1 MGDDAEALNHNGCWT
16 VSCPTIAVH
25 TGITTSIYA
34 CIYLSRKPLS
44 CCACRRSA
52 KTIGRHITMHFPT
65 LPTSLLVTLALHYGV
80 NAASDEKVL
89 EPCTISSSTG
99 NFYDLRSLSI
109 SLPTDDKKPAKG
121 EKVDDWHAR
130 GYDYHDGGANFT
142 LNICAPVVGKV
153 EDVVGVDRSL
163 WRNVSAYYELGS
175 KKYSIG
181 QNSSELTLRGRR
193 LVLQYT
199 NGSPCD
205 IEKKRS
211 SSELEVEKSADSDV
225 RRKST
230 IISFHC
236 DKDPLATQ
244 ASATFVGTDPDEC
257 SYHFE
262 VLSRAACITAE
273 PAKQSVGPGAVFAII
288 GVIAIM
294 VYFLGGV
301 FYQRNVAHA
310 RGWRQLP
317 NYSMWAG
324 IGSFIK
330 DIFIIATSS
339 CARFM
344 PSRRGYSALS
354 VSANGSSNGRGR
366 NNRAED
372 ENRLID
378 QLDEEWDD

>member
-1 MGDDAEALNHNGCWT
+1 M
-16 VSCPTIAVH
+16 
-25 TGITTSIYA
+25 Y
-34 CIYLSRKPLS
+34 
-44 CCACRRSA
+44 
-52 KTIGRHITMHFPT
+52 FPT
-65 LPTSLLVTLALHYGV
+65 LPTTLLLTLVLYSRTHA
-80 NAASDEKVL
+80 AASDDKAKPP
-89 EPCTISSSTG
+89 EPCTVLSATG

-109 SLPTDDKKPAKG
+109 LPPADKKKVAKG
-121 EKVDDWHAR
+121 DKTDDWHAR
-130 GYDYHDGGANFT
+130 GYDYHNNQANFT
-142 LNICAPVVGKV
+142 LNICAPVVEPE
-153 EDVVGVDRSL
+153 EDFVGIDKSL
-163 WRNVSAYYELGS
+163 WKNVSAYYELDN
-175 KKYSIG
+175 KRYSIG
-181 QNSSELTLRGRR
+181 QQSSNLTSRGKR

-199 NGSPCD
+199 NGSPCGAGS
-205 IEKKRS
+205 KRS
-211 SSELEVEKSADSDV
+211 TWDEDEEDTPSSP
-225 RRKST
+225 RRKSS

-244 ASATFVGTDPDEC
+244 ATATFVGTDPDEC

-262 VLSRAACITAE
+262 ILSKAACVTAE

-288 GVIAIM
+288 GIIAIL

-330 DIFIIATSS
+330 DFFIIATSS
-339 CARFM
+339 CARFL
-344 PSRRGYSALS
+344 PSHRGYSALS
-354 VSANGSSNGRGR
+354 VSANGTGRGGR
-366 NNRAED
+366 HSHAED

>member
-1 MGDDAEALNHNGCWT
+1 
-16 VSCPTIAVH
+16 
-25 TGITTSIYA
+25 
-34 CIYLSRKPLS
+34 
-44 CCACRRSA
+44 
-52 KTIGRHITMHFPT
+52 MHFPT
-65 LPTSLLVTLALHYGV
+65 LPTSLLITLALHYGV
-80 NAASDEKVL
+80 NGASSEEKVL
-89 EPCTISSSTG
+89 DPCTVSSVSG

-109 SLPTDDKKPAKG
+109 SPPAEDKKPAKG
-121 EKVDDWHAR
+121 EKLDDWHAR
-130 GYDYHDGGANFT
+130 GFDYHNSTANFT
-142 LNICAPVVGKV
+142 LNICAPVVGAV
-153 EDVVGVDRSL
+153 EDVVGVERGL
-163 WRNVSAYYELGS
+163 WKNVSAYYELGS

-181 QNSSELTLRGRR
+181 QNSSELVLRGRR

-199 NGSPCD
+199 NGSPCTTD
-205 IEKKRS
+205 KKKRAAGD
-211 SSELEVEKSADSDV
+211 EGEIVTRADTEV
-225 RRKST
+225 RRKSSL
-230 IISFHC
+230 ISFHC

-244 ASATFVGTDPDEC
+244 ATLTFVGTDPDEC

-288 GVIAIM
+288 GVIAIL

-339 CARFM
+339 CASCM

-354 VSANGSSNGRGR
+354 VSANGSGRGR
-366 NNRAED
+366 NSDPED
-372 ENRLID
+372 ENRLLD
-378 QLDEEWDD
+378 QLDEDWDD

>member
-1 MGDDAEALNHNGCWT
+1 MYF
-16 VSCPTIAVH
+16 S
-25 TGITTSIYA
+25 S
-34 CIYLSRKPLS
+34 
-44 CCACRRSA
+44 
-52 KTIGRHITMHFPT
+52 
-65 LPTSLLVTLALHYGV
+65 LPTGLLVTLALYHGA
-80 NAASDEKVL
+80 NGAASDKKEEKVL
-89 EPCTISSSTG
+89 EPCTVGSATG
-99 NFYDLRSLSI
+99 AFYDLRSLSI
-109 SLPTDDKKPAKG
+109 SPPADDKKHTKG
-121 EKVDDWHAR
+121 EKVDDWHAK
-130 GYDYHDGGANFT
+130 GYDYHQNGANFT

-153 EDVVGVDRSL
+153 EDFVGVDRSL

-175 KKYSIG
+175 KRYSIG

-199 NGSPCD
+199 NGSPCTS
-205 IEKKRS
+205 EKKRS
-211 SSELEVEKSADSDV
+211 TRGLDEHEGQVGATAEADS

-244 ASATFVGTDPDEC
+244 ATATFVGTDPDEC

-273 PAKQSVGPGAVFAII
+273 PAKQSVGPGALFGIM
-288 GVIAIM
+288 GVIAIL

-324 IGSFIK
+324 IGNFIK
-330 DIFIIATSS
+330 DIFIVCTSS
-339 CARFM
+339 CARFL

-354 VSANGSSNGRGR
+354 ASANGNGRGR
-366 NNRAED
+366 NSGAED

>member
-1 MGDDAEALNHNGCWT
+1 MYF
-16 VSCPTIAVH
+16 S
-25 TGITTSIYA
+25 S
-34 CIYLSRKPLS
+34 
-44 CCACRRSA
+44 
-52 KTIGRHITMHFPT
+52 

-80 NAASDEKVL
+80 NGAVSDKEEKIL
-89 EPCTISSSTG
+89 EPCTVGSATG
-99 NFYDLRSLSI
+99 AFYDLRSLSI
-109 SLPTDDKKPAKG
+109 SPPADDKKPTKG
-121 EKVDDWHAR
+121 EKVDDWHAK
-130 GYDYHDGGANFT
+130 GYDYHQNGANFT

-199 NGSPCD
+199 NGSPCTS
-205 IEKKRS
+205 EKKRS
-211 SSELEVEKSADSDV
+211 ARDLNEREGQVEAKAEADT

-244 ASATFVGTDPDEC
+244 ATATFVGTDPDEC

-273 PAKQSVGPGAVFAII
+273 PAKQSVGPGALFGIM
-288 GVIAIM
+288 GVIAIL

-330 DIFIIATSS
+330 DIFIVATSS

-354 VSANGSSNGRGR
+354 VSANGNSRGR
-366 NNRAED
+366 NSGAED

>member
-1 MGDDAEALNHNGCWT
+1 
-16 VSCPTIAVH
+16 
-25 TGITTSIYA
+25 
-34 CIYLSRKPLS
+34 
-44 CCACRRSA
+44 
-52 KTIGRHITMHFPT
+52 MHFPR
-65 LPTSLLVTLALHYGV
+65 LPTSLLITLALHYGV
-80 NAASDEKVL
+80 NGAASDEKKLL
-89 EPCTISSSTG
+89 EPCTISSASG

-109 SLPTDDKKPAKG
+109 PVPTGDKKVSKG
-121 EKVDDWHAR
+121 VKVDDWLAR
-130 GYDYHDGGANFT
+130 GYDYHNNTANFT
-142 LNICAPVVGKV
+142 LNVCAPVVGAL
-153 EDVVGVDRSL
+153 EDVVGVEKNL
-163 WRNVSAYYELGS
+163 WRNVSAYYEIDD

-181 QNSSELTLRGRR
+181 QNSSELVLRGRR

-199 NGSPCD
+199 NGSPCSA
-205 IEKKRS
+205 EKKKKNSDRD
-211 SSELEVEKSADSDV
+211 EGEVETRKDSEV

-230 IISFHC
+230 LISFHC

-244 ASATFVGTDPDEC
+244 AAVTFVGTDPDEC

-273 PAKQSVGPGAVFAII
+273 PAKQSVGPGAVFTLI
-288 GVIAIM
+288 GIIAIL

-317 NYSMWAG
+317 NYSMWSG
-324 IGSFIK
+324 IGNFIK
-330 DIFIIATSS
+330 DFFIIATSS
-339 CARFM
+339 CAHFM

-354 VSANGSSNGRGR
+354 VSANGNGRGR
-366 NNRAED
+366 NGGPED

>member
-1 MGDDAEALNHNGCWT
+1 
-16 VSCPTIAVH
+16 
-25 TGITTSIYA
+25 
-34 CIYLSRKPLS
+34 
-44 CCACRRSA
+44 
-52 KTIGRHITMHFPT
+52 MHFPT
-65 LPTSLLVTLALHYGV
+65 LPTSLLVTLVLHYGV
-80 NAASDEKVL
+80 NGATSEKKDEKVL
-89 EPCTISSSTG
+89 DPCTVGSTTG
-99 NFYDLRSLSI
+99 AFYDLRSLSI
-109 SLPTDDKKPAKG
+109 APPADDKKPAKG
-121 EKVDDWHAR
+121 DKVDDWHAK
-130 GYDYHDGGANFT
+130 GYDYHDNGANFT
-142 LNICAPVVGKV
+142 LNICAPVVSKV
-153 EDVVGVDRSL
+153 EDVVGVDKNM
-163 WRNVSAYYELGS
+163 WRNVSAYYNLGG
-175 KKYSIG
+175 KTYSIG

-199 NGSPCD
+199 NGSPCTSD
-205 IEKKRS
+205 KKRS
-211 SSELEVEKSADSDV
+211 TLDPEEGHKEIRAEGEDLV

-244 ASATFVGTDPDEC
+244 ATATFVGTDPEEC

-273 PAKQSVGPGAVFAII
+273 PAKQSIGPGALFGTI

-330 DIFIIATSS
+330 DVFVIATSS
-339 CARFM
+339 CSRLM
-344 PSRRGYSALS
+344 PRRRGYSALS
-354 VSANGSSNGRGR
+354 ASANGSGRGR
-366 NNRAED
+366 NGGAED